1 MKCALN
7 KKDPV
12 SAAKNIIDEKAK
24 GGGSVFSL
32 VGTRSAGFAMGHR
45 LC

>member
-12 SAAKNIIDEKAK
+12 SAARSITDEKAE

-32 VGTRSAGFAMGHR
+32 VGTRSAGFAMGRR